1 MSAKETASDLS
12 QWWPEY
18 IADKVVNPA
27 FPESVSEGRWGGF
40 EHTRL
45 MLEQRE
51 LERRLACHREAQS
64 AHSTI
69 R

>member
-1 MSAKETASDLS
+1 MSAKESASDLS
-12 QWWPEY
+12 QWWPEFV
-18 IADKVVNPA
+18 AKKVVNRTFAEPG
-27 FPESVSEGRWGGF
+27 SKGLRGGY

-51 LERRLACHREAQS
+51 LEQRLARHREIQS
-64 AHSTI
+64 AHSII